1 MLAQVSLAA
10 LISLALTQGVVA
22 AFNPCGFAM
31 LPAYLSYFLGL
42 GDDDGKNTAANVVR
56 GLVVGLT
63 LTAGFVLFF
72 GLIGLL
78 TSTVLESG
86 TIVKYIPYVTFA
98 FGILM
103 IPLGIAMLRGF
114 EPKLNIPRLQ
124 KGGKTRDLPSIF
136 MFGISYAAV
145 SLSCTAPIFFGTVIG
160 SFTRE
165 GIVDGTIV
173 FLAYA
178 LGMGLVIMVLTLAMS
193 MARNEVATFFRK
205 ALPYVNKVSGIF
217 LIIAGVFLIFYGW
230 WEIQVSRGILETN
243 ILVDESNKLGS
254 TITNW
259 VATVGGVRIAIAIGL
274 ILAAI
279 MLWGLRSAMARG
291 SWLVAAVSL
300 TGLWLALE
308 VFSARIQNVD
318 QRFDLMIRGVI
329 NTVISVPERVGN
341 WFTNPLRWQTLG
353 ELLFTIVVGGLVAL
367 RIRRRLRSSE
377 ATEATP
383 PSAEPVS
390 V

>member
-1 MLAQVSLAA
+1 MLAQISLAA

-42 GDDDGKNTAANVVR
+42 GDDDGDSTAANVIR

-78 TSTVLESG
+78 TSTVLEAG
-86 TIVKYIPYVTFA
+86 TIEQYIPYVTLA

-136 MFGISYAAV
+136 MFGVSYAAV

-165 GIVDGTIV
+165 GIVDGTLV

-217 LIIAGVFLIFYGW
+217 LTIAGVFLIFYGW
-230 WEIQVSRGILETN
+230 WEIQISRGNLTTN

-279 MLWGLRSAMARG
+279 LLWGLHSAMERDR
-291 SWLVAAVSL
+291 WLAA
-300 TGLWLALE
+300 TGLVGLLWFALE
-308 VFSARIQNVD
+308 VFSSRIQNVD
-318 QRFDLMIRGVI
+318 QPFDLIIRGVI
-329 NTVISVPERVGN
+329 NTVISIPERAGN
-341 WFTNPLRWQTLG
+341 WFTNPLRWETLG
-353 ELLFTIVVGGLVAL
+353 ELLFTILVGGIVML
-367 RIRRRLRSSE
+367 RVRRRFQGPP
-377 ATEATP
+377 ATE
-383 PSAEPVS
+383 VS
-390 V
+390 PMTA

>member
-1 MLAQVSLAA
+1 MIAQISLAA
-10 LISLALTQGVVA
+10 LVSLALTQGVVA

-42 GDDDGKNTAANVVR
+42 GEDDGESTASNVVR

-86 TIVKYIPYVTFA
+86 TIEKYIPYATLA
-98 FGILM
+98 FGVLM
-103 IPLGIAMLRGF
+103 IPLGLAMLRGF

-136 MFGISYAAV
+136 MFGISYAVV

-165 GIVDGTIV
+165 GILDGTMV
-173 FLAYA
+173 FIAYA

-217 LIIAGVFLIFYGW
+217 LIIAGIFLIFYGW
-230 WEIQVSRGILETN
+230 WELQISRGNLQTN
-243 ILVDESNKLGS
+243 IIVAESNRFGS

-259 VATVGGVRIAIAIGL
+259 VASVGGVRVALAIGL

-279 MLWGLRSAMARG
+279 LLWGLRSAMARS
-291 SWLVAAVSL
+291 SWLTAT
-300 TGLWLALE
+300 TGLGAIWLALE
-308 VFSARIQNVD
+308 VFSPVIQNVD
-318 QRFDLMIRGVI
+318 QRFDFIIRGVI
-329 NTVISVPERVGN
+329 NTIISVPERVGN
-341 WFTNPLRWQTLG
+341 WFTNPLRWETLG
-353 ELLFTIVVGGLVAL
+353 ELLFTIVVSGIVAL
-367 RIRRRLRSSE
+367 RLRRRLQRTAAPE
-377 ATEATP
+377 VGPAA
-383 PSAEPVS
+383 A
-390 V
+390 